1 MKNEKKAESVSF
13 EEALTRLGE
22 IVKLLENGQ
31 APLEQSLSLYEEG
44 VGLVRLCNDRLDG
57 AEKKIR
63 ELIVVDPA
71 AENTD
76 GE

>member
-1 MKNEKKAESVSF
+1 MKNEKKTESVSF

-31 APLEQSLSLYEEG
+31 APLEQALSLYEEG

-71 AENTD
+71 VENTD